1 MSSFIYLLR
10 QLDQRLL
17 TTCLILAGCWSLCI
31 TFNTTADQLR
41 IFQAQSPLIQQWR
54 LLQACDIPA
63 WLRLKESTPL
73 SRTRLKAVLQFLLQQ
88 FDLTAEQIKIEE
100 SISSNLL
107 KSYEISL
114 LVSSKTDAEL
124 IHFLQYLN
132 QELFP
137 VVQIEKF
144 SLHRS
149 RSLEESMLQEG
160 HDIQLIEGRF
170 KLVWI
175 SK

>member
-1 MSSFIYLLR
+1 MSTFIYLLR
-10 QLDQRLL
+10 QLDRRLL
-17 TTCLILAGCWSLCI
+17 ITCLILAGSWGVSVIL
-31 TFNTTADQLR
+31 NTTADQLR
-41 IFQAQSPLIQQWR
+41 AFQARSPLNQQWR
-54 LLQACDIPA
+54 LSQGCEVPS
-63 WLRLKESTPL
+63 WLRLRESTPL
-73 SRTRLKAVLQFLLQQ
+73 SRPRLKAIVQFLLQQ
-88 FDLTAEQIKIEE
+88 FDLIAEQIKIEE
-100 SISSNLL
+100 SASTNLL

-114 LVSSKTDAEL
+114 LVGAKTDAEL
-124 IHFLQYLN
+124 IHFIQYLN

-149 RSLEESMLQEG
+149 RSLEVSMIQEE

-170 KLVWI
+170 KLAWI